1 MTRLAKVMC
10 INNHYD
16 KAIKGTRYKGAEF
29 VLARDSAM
37 RRVRAKLVDIL
48 EEWDDEVAPEPIEA
62 LTFEPIEALTFTVV
76 EEDTAEKEVT
86 EPDEVVEDEPVEKDP
101 AAALLTQRGNSTWYD
116 IEGHDKNPEQGKKK
130 AMKIAQGIIDG

>member
-29 VLARDSAM
+29 VLARDSAQ

-48 EEWDDEVAPEPIEA
+48 EEWDDAVGPDPIKSITEVA
-62 LTFEPIEALTFTVV
+62 V
-76 EEDTAEKEVT
+76 EEAIAEEEVT
-86 EPDEVVEDEPVEKDP
+86 EPYEVVEDEPVEEDP

-116 IEGHDKNPEQGKKK
+116 IEGHDKNPEQGKRK
-130 AMKIAQGIIDG
+130 ALKIAQGIIDG

>member
-29 VLARDSAM
+29 VLARDSAQ
-37 RRVRAKLVDIL
+37 RRVRAKLVNIL
-48 EEWDDEVAPEPIEA
+48 EEWDDAVPP
-62 LTFEPIEALTFTVV
+62 EPIEALTFTVV
-76 EEDTAEKEVT
+76 EEEVTAEEEVT
-86 EPDEVVEDEPVEKDP
+86 EPDEVVEDEPVEEDP